1 MKDGSVLE
9 WLTDY
14 MEKHAVSIA
23 QTARETGIPDE
34 KLRAGTKEK
43 LTAEEFLEL
52 CVYLKVRPEEIREEL
67 KQC

>member
-1 MKDGSVLE
+1 MKNGSVLG

-14 MEKHAVSIA
+14 MEKHAISITRTA
-23 QTARETGIPDE
+23 QETGIPDE
-34 KLRAGTKEK
+34 KLRAGAKEK

-52 CVYLKVRPEEIREEL
+52 CAYLKVRPEEIREEL